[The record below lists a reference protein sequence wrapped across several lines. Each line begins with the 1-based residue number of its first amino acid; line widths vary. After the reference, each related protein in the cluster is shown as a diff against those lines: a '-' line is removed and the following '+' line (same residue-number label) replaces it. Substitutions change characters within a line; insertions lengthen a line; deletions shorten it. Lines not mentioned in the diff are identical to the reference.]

1 MERNKVKKIKKTT
14 KYIVSNKLEKAFVY
28 LERNMSSSNKKLK
41 KFAHSLKENGLFEK
55 NCHCNHKLA
64 LDTIN

>member
-1 MERNKVKKIKKTT
+1 MDRNKVKKIKKTT

-41 KFAHSLKENGLFEK
+41 KH
-55 NCHCNHKLA
+55 
-64 LDTIN
+64 